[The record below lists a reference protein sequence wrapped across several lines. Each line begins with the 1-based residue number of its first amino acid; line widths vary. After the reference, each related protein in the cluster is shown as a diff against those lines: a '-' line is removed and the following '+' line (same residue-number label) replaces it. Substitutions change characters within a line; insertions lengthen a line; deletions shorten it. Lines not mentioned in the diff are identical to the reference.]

1 MGFYEFQE
9 SDARLFAQRTGVS
22 TRERGDQ
29 LQFKECPYCH
39 GGKSRDKW
47 TFAISLTDGGFNCQ
61 RASCGVRGGMLK
73 LSEDF
78 DFSLGR
84 DNDAYY
90 KRDKKFRD
98 LSKYPRPQ
106 TKDPAVRYM
115 LTRGISEEITR
126 RYNLTCQK
134 DNDGIL
140 VFPFIDPDGKMQFV
154 KYRNTQHVEG
164 KGSKEW
170 CEANCRPILFGMNHC
185 NLADG
190 RLILTEGQIDSLT
203 LNECGYNNAVSVPTG
218 KNGFTWYP
226 YCYDWLKQFDTLI
239 VFGDCEHG
247 EITLLKEMAERF
259 DGIVKHVRPED
270 YRECKDAN
278 ELFRTYGA
286 DAVRL
291 AVESAVRVENPKIVD
306 LFEIRRQN
314 LDGMEKF
321 STGIAELDKVLG
333 GFYLGQ
339 FVVITGERGQGKSTL
354 ASQLVTRGMTVG
366 YPALIYSGELNDW
379 MVQDWILRQLAGR
392 KNIIGNRSENGFTTY
407 SVSNSVFQK
416 ISGKYSG
423 MIYNYDNGLID
434 NGNELDA
441 QEPLLET
448 IETAIKQYGCRV
460 ILIDNLMTAIEDDL
474 TSDVYRLQSNF
485 AKKLAVMAKRFNVL
499 ILLVAHPR
507 KQQRGSNFGNDDVA
521 GSANITNLVDVVVKY
536 SRAAE
541 HEEHDSV
548 LNVYKNR
555 LTGKFTPKEGIP
567 LYFEESSKRISD
579 TAGEFDWQTG
589 WESMSDE
596 PESEQYLPF

>member
-1 MGFYEFQE
+1 MGFYTFNE
-9 SDARLFAQRTGVS
+9 SDARMFAQRVGAN

-29 LQFKECPYCH
+29 LQFQECPYCH

-47 TFAISLTDGGFNCQ
+47 TFAVSLTDGGFNCQ

-73 LSEDF
+73 LSADF
-78 DFSLGR
+78 GFSLGR

-90 KRDKKFRD
+90 RRDKKFRD

-106 TKDPAVRYM
+106 TKDPAVKYM
-115 LTRGISEEITR
+115 LSRGISEETTR
-126 RYNLTCQK
+126 RYNLTSQK

-154 KYRNTQHVEG
+154 KYRNTQHVKGE
-164 KGSKEW
+164 GSKEW

-185 NLADG
+185 NPADG

-226 YCYDWLKQFDTLI
+226 YCYDWLKQFDTLV
-239 VFGDCEHG
+239 VFGDCERG
-247 EITLLKEMAERF
+247 EITLLKEMSERF
-259 DGIVKHVRPED
+259 DGIVKHVRQED
-270 YRECKDAN
+270 YRDCKDAN
-278 ELFRTYGA
+278 ELFLKHGA

-306 LFEIRRQN
+306 LFEIKRKN

-339 FVVITGERGQGKSTL
+339 FIVITGERGQGKSTL
-354 ASQLVTRGMTVG
+354 ASQFVTRGIEAG

-379 MVQDWILRQLAGR
+379 MVQDWTIRQLAGR
-392 KNIIGNRSENGFTTY
+392 KHIIGNRAENGFITY
-407 SVSNSVFQK
+407 SVSNRVFQK
-416 ISGKYSG
+416 IADKYSG
-423 MIYNYDNGLID
+423 MIYNYDNGVVD
-434 NGNELDA
+434 GTDELDA
-441 QEPLLET
+441 QEPLLDT

-460 ILIDNLMTAIEDDL
+460 ILIDNLMTAIDDDL
-474 TSDVYRLQSNF
+474 TSDVYRQQSNF
-485 AKKLAVMAKRFNVL
+485 AKRLAKMAKRFNVL

-507 KQQRGSNFGNDDVA
+507 KAMSAKKEFSNDDVA
-521 GSANITNLVDVVVKY
+521 GSSNITNLVDVVMKY
-536 SRAAE
+536 SRSE
-541 HEEHDSV
+541 DDRCDSV

-555 LTGKFTPKEGIP
+555 LTGRYPKDGNIP

-579 TAGEFDWQTG
+579 TDGEFDWMTG
-589 WESMSDE
+589 WESVPDE
-596 PESEQYLPF
+596 PAPEQYLPF